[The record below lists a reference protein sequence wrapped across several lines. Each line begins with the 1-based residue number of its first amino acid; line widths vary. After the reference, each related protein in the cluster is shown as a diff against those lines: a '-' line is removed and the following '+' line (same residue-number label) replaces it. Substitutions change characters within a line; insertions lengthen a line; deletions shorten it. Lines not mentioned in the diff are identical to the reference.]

1 MTPLRSEGVS
11 FYQIYYMPNLKNK
24 TQKEELAK
32 ALAGSKAV
40 ILADYAGLGVSAQN
54 ELRRLVSAAGGRF
67 SIAKNSLLKIV
78 LKEKLGELSEDA
90 VKALEGPT
98 AVLWANEDE
107 VTPTK
112 ALIKFADTHDLPQ
125 VKLGFLE
132 GRILSAAEVKGLAAL
147 PGKQEL
153 LGMLVGQLNA
163 PIYSFAQVLRANL
176 QNLVF
181 VVDAIKR
188 SKE

>member
-1 MTPLRSEGVS
+1 
-11 FYQIYYMPNLKNK
+11 MPNLKNQ

-40 ILADYAGLGVSAQN
+40 ILTDYAGLGVSAQN
-54 ELRRLVSAAGGRF
+54 ELRHLVQQAGGKF
-67 SIAKNSLLKIV
+67 AVAKNTLLGIV
-78 LKEKLGELSEDA
+78 LKERLNTPEGLPRDVADA
-90 VKALEGPT
+90 LRGPT

-112 ALIKFADTHDLPQ
+112 ALVKFADSHDLPQ
-125 VKLGFLE
+125 VKLGFLA
-132 GRILSAAEVKGLAAL
+132 GRILSAAEVKNLAAL
-147 PGKQEL
+147 PNKQEL